1 MTVYD
6 TIHISNYIL
15 SHNNFL
21 FYKKKKKAKG
31 GKQISRFINY
41 LCSLK
46 PKRKKRDGL
55 MVNQNYIKHH
65 QWPFFFYDTR

>member
-1 MTVYD
+1 MTLF
-6 TIHISNYIL
+6 IL
-15 SHNNFL
+15 VIIF
-21 FYKKKKKAKG
+21 FRIIIFIFTRKKKEAKG

>member
-21 FYKKKKKAKG
+21 FYKRSEERRV
-31 GKQISRFINY
+31 GKE
-41 LCSLK
+41 CV
-46 PKRKKRDGL
+46 P
-55 MVNQNYIKHH
+55 
-65 QWPFFFYDTR
+65 

>member
-1 MTVYD
+1 MTLF
-6 TIHISNYIL
+6 IL
-15 SHNNFL
+15 VIIF
-21 FYKKKKKAKG
+21 FRIIIFFFTRKKKKAKG

-55 MVNQNYIKHH
+55 MVNLNYIKHH
-65 QWPFFFYDTR
+65 Q

>member
-15 SHNNFL
+15 SHNNCL
-21 FYKKKKKAKG
+21 FYKKKRKKKRKKNKAKG
-31 GKQISRFINY
+31 SKLISRFINS

-55 MVNQNYIKHH
+55 MVNLNYIKHH
-65 QWPFFFYDTR
+65 Q